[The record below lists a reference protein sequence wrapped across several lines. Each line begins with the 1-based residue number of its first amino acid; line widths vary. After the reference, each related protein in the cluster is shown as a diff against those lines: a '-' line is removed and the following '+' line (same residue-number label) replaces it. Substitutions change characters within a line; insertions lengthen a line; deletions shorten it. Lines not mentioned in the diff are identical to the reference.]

1 MYYKNLH
8 QTIENITSKLFES
21 EEEMLTSVIDE
32 LIHLKEVSIN
42 GGRIWKLNR
51 ELMSYELVYQTG
63 KIDKI
68 KKNFLITIKDYPLF
82 SNLINERTILST
94 ETDPYLRDK
103 GILKY
108 TASGVGDK
116 IKLHGKRYYEFVL
129 AFNSPKIDMDLKYS
143 INIISAVLTSKLK
156 QSRTTN
162 TKNNLLAT
170 LDSARQL
177 QKSILPEHEFN
188 FHDYDLYGLTVPAE
202 IVGGDFFDYL
212 EIGDDND
219 RIGIALGDAASKGVA
234 AAAEAMYISGALRMA
249 MTFEIKIA
257 LLVKRLNQLVNRI
270 FSDDKFCSLFY
281 GELSLDSKGLF
292 IYANA
297 GHNPPMFIKKNSDEI
312 FLLNPTGPV
321 LGPAPKEI
329 YSVENIN
336 FEDEDVLLI
345 FSDGVVESVDS
356 KFELFGEERVQ
367 NILRES
373 KHLTPKEIALSLME
387 AVQKFSANGLYSD
400 DKTIVVIKKSSGKK
414 R

>member
-1 MYYKNLH
+1 M
-8 QTIENITSKLFES
+8 LFRS
-21 EEEMLTSVIDE
+21 
-32 LIHLKEVSIN
+32 
-42 GGRIWKLNR
+42 
-51 ELMSYELVYQTG
+51 
-63 KIDKI
+63 
-68 KKNFLITIKDYPLF
+68 
-82 SNLINERTILST
+82 
-94 ETDPYLRDK
+94 
-103 GILKY
+103 
-108 TASGVGDK
+108 
-116 IKLHGKRYYEFVL
+116 
-129 AFNSPKIDMDLKYS
+129 
-143 INIISAVLTSKLK
+143 
-156 QSRTTN
+156 
-162 TKNNLLAT
+162 AT